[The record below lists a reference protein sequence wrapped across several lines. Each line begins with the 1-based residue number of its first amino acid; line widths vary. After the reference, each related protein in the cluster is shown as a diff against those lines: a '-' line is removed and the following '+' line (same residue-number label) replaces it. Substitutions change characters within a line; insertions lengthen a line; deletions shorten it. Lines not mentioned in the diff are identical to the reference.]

1 MCRRHVY
8 TSEAQLAGEGAY
20 EGQTIRLDLHEREY
34 GTRRSSGQGQRFPW
48 WALWLIWP
56 LMELVKWGT
65 PLALGA
71 FATVAGSLG
80 TLGAPIVALLLIA
93 AGITLLCRS

>member
-1 MCRRHVY
+1 MCKRQRY
-8 TSEAQLAGEGAY
+8 APEAQLASEGAY
-20 EGQTIRLDLHEREY
+20 EGQTVRLDLHEREC
-34 GTRRSSGQGQRFPW
+34 GTRRSVGQGQRFPW

-93 AGITLLCRS
+93 SGIALLRRS